1 MADISE
7 YVADIKKY
15 ASGAVDEK
23 AVAGMAKTYA
33 LVMSKAD
40 SRYVAASDAEEVAR
54 VVAGFLK
61 KKLGRKESDTE
72 LAAAVKAVGEK
83 MKGDRTKSRVTV
95 YYLLAEKYGQ
105 LSVFHA

>member
-1 MADISE
+1 MADISD
-7 YVADIKKY
+7 YLADIKKY
-15 ASGAVDEK
+15 AAGAVDEK

-40 SRYVAASDAEEVAR
+40 SRYVAASDADEVAR

-61 KKLGRKESDTE
+61 KKLGRKESDAD

-83 MKGDRTKSRVTV
+83 MKGDRTKSRITV
-95 YYLLAEKYGQ
+95 YYLLAEKFGQ
-105 LSVFHA
+105 LSTFHA